1 MIKKI
6 LLGSIMLFSLHTFAQ
21 EGTASPYS
29 FYGIGEVKFKGS
41 VENRSM
47 GTVGVLNDSIHIN
60 LQNPATLSSLK
71 LTTFTASGTFLPSKL
86 KTSSAEEKAQRTS
99 FDYLAMAFPA
109 GKIAL
114 SLGLMPY
121 TSVGFKIF
129 KEEGSTKRYY
139 GDGGINRFFLAG
151 AYRATSKLSF
161 GLNVAYNFG
170 QIESSVAEFKPE
182 VQFGSRELNNSKMS
196 GFAFTVGSTYKTKF
210 KDLDFVAAATMSPS
224 STLNSDN
231 TRKLAK
237 ITYSNSGTERIWE
250 EQDIYVAD
258 SKVKLPSKF
267 SLGSGIGQEKKWFV
281 GLESVFSG
289 KGDYSNIVVDDA
301 SYESAVKIAVGGYYI
316 PKYNS
321 ISSYLKKVTYR
332 AGFRYENTG
341 LVLKSESIKDRAAT
355 LGFGFPLT
363 GFSNINLGVELGKR
377 GTVSSGL
384 IQENYTGFSVGL
396 SFNDRWFV
404 KRKYD

>member
-1 MIKKI
+1 
-6 LLGSIMLFSLHTFAQ
+6 MLFSLHTFAQ

-47 GTVGVLNDSIHIN
+47 GGVGVLSDSIHIN

-71 LTTFTASGTFLPSKL
+71 LTTFTAAGTFLPSKL

-109 GKIAL
+109 GKFGL

-129 KEEGSTKRYY
+129 KEASGSAKRYN
-139 GDGGINRFFLAG
+139 GDGGINRFFVAG
-151 AYRATSKLSF
+151 SYQATSKLSL

-170 QIESSVAEFKPE
+170 EIESSVAEFKPD

-196 GFAFTVGSTYKTKF
+196 GLAFTLGATYKTKI
-210 KDLDFVAAATMSPS
+210 KEYDFVSALAFTPT

-250 EQDIYVAD
+250 EQDLYVED

-267 SLGSGIGQEKKWFV
+267 TLGSGVGKDKKWFV
-281 GLESVFSG
+281 SLESSFQG
-289 KGDYSNIVVDDA
+289 KGDYSNVVVENA
-301 SYESAVKIAVGGYYI
+301 SYENAVKISMGGYYI
-316 PKYNS
+316 PKFNS
-321 ISSYLKKVTYR
+321 ISGYFKKVAYR
-332 AGFRYENTG
+332 AGLRYENTG
-341 LVLKSESIKDRAAT
+341 LVINSESIKDRAAT
-355 LGFGFPLT
+355 FGFGFPV
-363 GFSNINLGVELGKR
+363 GAGYSNINLGVELGKR
-377 GTVSSGL
+377 GTISSNL
-384 IQENYTGFSVGL
+384 IQENYTGFSIGL